1 MKFWGINRLKDI
13 ERFFLRLKK
22 DNEIYNSPGKKG
34 GSKISRAIWFLAIV
48 YSTFEPGMESTLENN
63 STLSFKERKCK

>member
-34 GSKISRAIWFLAIV
+34 GSKISRAIWFLART
-48 YSTFEPGMESTLENN
+48 YYTLEPNIK
-63 STLSFKERKCK
+63 SFVQSN